1 MRSSDGDTTPTARFL
16 ALPAERQLELA
27 TAAARAALSR
37 YPLPGDAALEVLK
50 HRENTVF
57 AVRDGAGHALAA
69 LRVHVPG
76 YQDRASIESE
86 LDWMAALAAAGVRP
100 PGVVAARDGARVVE
114 VAIPGTDETRLVD
127 ALEWIDGREPGGDEL
142 VDCFRTLG
150 ELHARCHQQAA
161 RWQPP
166 PGFTRQRWDESTLLA
181 GVHPVVAPAWDNWAL
196 DAGQRAMVLACR
208 DALAARLARWGKG
221 RERYGLIHS
230 DLMPDNLLRTADG
243 VRIIDFD
250 DAGFGWYLYDPASA
264 LLVYHG
270 SDLYQPLLASWQEGY
285 RAVRPLA
292 DADLAE
298 LPTFLLL
305 RCFYAL
311 GWLHLR
317 RGSPWAEAFNGPVI
331 AATTALAA
339 HLR

>member
-1 MRSSDGDTTPTARFL
+1 MTTTAEFL
-16 ALPAERQLELA
+16 ALPVEQQLELA
-27 TAAARAALSR
+27 TRAARAALPR
-37 YPLPGDAALEVLK
+37 YALPGDAALAVLK

-57 AVRDGAGHALAA
+57 AVRDGGGRALAA

-86 LDWMAALAAAGVRP
+86 LDWMRALATVGVRT
-100 PGVVAARDGARVVE
+100 PGVVATRDGARVIE
-114 VAIPGTDETRLVD
+114 VPIPGSDDTRLVD

-150 ELHARCHQQAA
+150 ELHARCHAHAA
-161 RWQPP
+161 RWQVP
-166 PGFTRQRWDESTLLA
+166 PGFVRQRWDDSTLLA
-181 GVHPVVAPAWDNWAL
+181 GVHPTVAPAWDNWAL
-196 DAGQRAMVLACR
+196 DAAQRAMVLACR
-208 DALAARLARWGKG
+208 DALATRLARWGKA
-221 RERYGLIHS
+221 RERYGIIHS
-230 DLMPDNLLRTADG
+230 DLMPDNLLLTADG

-264 LLVYHG
+264 LLIYHG
-270 SDLYQPLLASWQEGY
+270 SDLYEPLLASWREGY
-285 RAVRPLA
+285 RGVRDLA

-317 RGSPWAEAFNGPVI
+317 RNSPWAEAFIGPVV
-331 AATTALAA
+331 AATTALGAQLLQRA
-339 HLR
+339 